1 MAASLVDLTE
11 FLAVLSG
18 ANIPQ
23 EIINIL
29 SSLRPDL
36 LHDDLAAVQAL
47 LETVRHISV
56 EVAQKWVDQLGQDAL
71 LQRVST
77 ETPWASKPV
86 LRREP
91 EGFAVAADI
100 FHISDRLQPNIHD
113 EVVALCERLLALAPS
128 AELVISSAIGPDGIP
143 SRVGDYTLASKRI
156 PRANL
161 PPKALPQRNRRWIAA
176 VAEHVGKGSETD
188 YLATGRDLLDRLIK
202 PLEGV
207 IDGALRGKAYNKQ
220 HLDKLGSIHQEARM
234 LVQPA
239 RSNSLTS
246 TRTTDDGVS
255 DLQHILF
262 HCSADLI
269 RNLINLPERW
279 VASVSNC
286 NEIVEQIDRA
296 TQEPWCLIGG
306 VPPTLARLRGLV
318 EFLRLVIGEAGS
330 QNIKATH
337 LFGGIGEKANRKN
350 ALRLV
355 VSNVEVSVETRL
367 KQLQRRLE
375 QAAVAAGFSAKAS
388 VRLVKKTSGPWP
400 FAEALIVVSIDSV
413 FDWMKRAGTL
423 LEHLRKIAGDGRQLI
438 VVPARGSF
446 AITSLSFSGVSSFF
460 SIPCSDTDWLD
471 SVGFHVLEGK
481 YTTLFEH
488 LVTALAEISAI
499 HNFNC
504 ATIDRASA
512 EREALKYALDDLEH
526 TASEFEILFSGEAA
540 RYWEDFKILMENIRE
555 GKINSAR
562 IIRLLMRGEVTAA
575 TETEAFLAMR
585 LFVLEF
591 DALTALEV

>member
-330 QNIKATH
+330 QNIKATQ